1 MHKGGMT
8 PTIRISP
15 KDCLSILDVLDV
27 AGVSRNGMSF
37 ASCTSLALSSLIG
50 MAQRAG
56 IIEEPD
62 GFAYLDRVG
71 PYHGQKNDKRK
82 RATANHLYEAAQHGS
97 AAISLPPIH
106 TNMPP
111 QVMEEQALRDLKDR
125 FTRLNDRKE
134 ADLSLTLEEE
144 KEWQACFSVLYPD
157 G

>member
-1 MHKGGMT
+1 MLKGGMT

-27 AGVSRNGMSF
+27 AGIDRRTMSF

-56 IIEEPD
+56 IIEMPD
-62 GFAYLDRVG
+62 GFAYLERVG

-82 RATANHLYEAAQHGS
+82 RVASNNLYERSMRGGVAV
-97 AAISLPPIH
+97 SLPPV
-106 TNMPP
+106 NQSMPP
-111 QVMEEQALRDLKDR
+111 QVMEEQALRELKDR
-125 FTRLNDRKE
+125 FTKLNDRKE
-134 ADLSLTLEEE
+134 ADIPLSLPEEE
-144 KEWQACFSVLYPD
+144 EWQACFSVLYPD